1 MFVRSF
7 LFIFL
12 LLAAPLFSSH
22 SGGKDSVLIPLSVG
36 NMWVYEV
43 TEYSDSFEVMK
54 TYYDTVSIVK
64 DTSIMGDHWFYQ
76 LTSSNGNYTM
86 VTNFEG
92 GVYWMFADKSFKAQS
107 DPFLAFA
114 YPSPAGQQYTF
125 ANFTAEVADT
135 ALLASTPFGQK
146 ECYLYVLSNPESPVT
161 VEFIISPGV
170 GVLSIVRKQNDQIM
184 VTTQLAGMK
193 LI

>member
-1 MFVRSF
+1 MKFRPF
-7 LFIFL
+7 LFVFL
-12 LLAAPLFSSH
+12 MLTIPVFSAQN
-22 SGGKDSVLIPLSVG
+22 GNDSLLIPLSVG

-43 TEYSDSFEVMK
+43 TEYSDSFDVMK

-64 DTSIMGDHWFYQ
+64 DTNIMGDHWFYQ

-86 VTNFEG
+86 VTNFDG
-92 GVYWMFADKSFKAQS
+92 GVYWMFANRAMQKVS

-114 YPSPAGQQYTF
+114 YPAAAGTLYPF
-125 ANFTAEVADT
+125 ANFTAEVVDT

-146 ECYLYVLSNPESPVT
+146 ECYLYLLKAPESPVT

-170 GVLSIVRKQNDQIM
+170 GVLSIVRKQNDQVM